1 MTIRKT
7 RPFTQNEQARTDG
20 GEPTDA
26 GPNALQQ
33 QAALYGNIAR
43 KALDECK
50 NGLSA
55 DQALERRRN
64 RSGQ

>member
-20 GEPTDA
+20 GEPA
-26 GPNALQQ
+26 GDGPSALQQ

-55 DQALERRRN
+55 DEALERRRN